1 MRDISEWVFLYDIS
15 EWVLDISEWVL
26 SFCRKMSTAI

>member
-1 MRDISEWVFLYDIS
+1 MRDISEWVFLYDIG

-26 SFCRKMSTAI
+26 SFCRKMSTVI